1 MKQYAGLVDDALDYA
16 LKHEG
21 KNKVELAMDKLAINF
36 GKEITKIGR
45 SAVPDLGLHALVL
58 QFPVWCRPRWTLG
71 ELAPQADATP
81 SSHRCIHRSFAS
93 CARDRISFDV
103 DAMVNKARHLI
114 ALYKEAGTIG
124 TLLAQPHHRQTTCRP
139 ACPLLAGIE
148 KDRILIKLAS
158 TWEGIR
164 AAELLEKEGIH
175 CNL

>member
-45 SAVPDLGLHALVL
+45 SAVPHLGPHALVL
-58 QFPVWCRPRWTLG
+58 QFPVSCRPRWTLG
-71 ELAPQADATP
+71 ELAHQADATP
-81 SSHRCIHRSFAS
+81 SSRRCSFAS

-124 TLLAQPHHRQTTCRP
+124 TLLAQGSTPFGRHH
-139 ACPLLAGIE
+139 AALLVLCSQAL
-148 KDRILIKLAS
+148 RRTAF
-158 TWEGIR
+158 
-164 AAELLEKEGIH
+164 
-175 CNL
+175 